1 MINNAE
7 HPVAWALLIYEID
20 DLREHLDT
28 LAKAMADSGSIDEQD
43 FRVHVA
49 HAYAHLNRIW
59 NSRDDGSDDGM
70 ARRMDEFSKFP
81 TDIEPI
87 G

>member
-7 HPVAWALLIYEID
+7 HPVAWTLLICQVD
-20 DLREHLDT
+20 DLCEHLDT
-28 LAKAMADSGSIDEQD
+28 LAKTMADNGAIDEED
-43 FRVHVA
+43 FRVQVA

-59 NSRDDGSDDGM
+59 NSRDDGSEDG
-70 ARRMDEFSKFP
+70 RRLHEFSKFP

>member
-1 MINNAE
+1 MINQTD
-7 HPVAWALLIYEID
+7 HPVTWALLVYEID

-28 LAKAMADSGSIDEQD
+28 LAKQMAQDGRIDADD
-43 FRVHVA
+43 FRAHVS

-59 NSRDDGSDDGM
+59 NSRNEGSEE
-70 ARRMDEFSKFP
+70 AVHHRSDEFTKFP
-81 TDIEPI
+81 TDIDPI